1 MKGFISLLFKKH
13 KKEKEVPKIESHEKE
28 PALQKDSQ
36 SAHPE
41 EKRTLLK
48 SADHQ
53 GVAAKPQKSP
63 EETIKE
69 EMYQYMNRGVQMM
82 FSLYGTDRWSELSL
96 FGEISQ
102 DLYENYEEV
111 LQTLS
116 KPSGKLA
123 GDFFSC
129 LVFSKE
135 EGKIIGKTEDPE
147 KMKPVFFEYMMPF
160 YPMYFRQL
168 KEGGLRHNSLY
179 SVEALSLFHELTG
192 KKFRPGYR
200 NRYKTGV
207 RAFEWDKDR
216 YKVYQNDAKLLC
228 DAVFEEGKIKSG
240 YGQSRKTDPLHPDWE
255 IVCEGEWIQGVLQN
269 GITRYEYQIKVGKK
283 LHKKA

>member
-207 RAFEWDKDR
+207 RALNGIKTGIKYIKTMQSCFVMRFLKRERSNLVTARAGK
-216 YKVYQNDAKLLC
+216 QILC
-228 DAVFEEGKIKSG
+228 IRTGRLSVKESG
-240 YGQSRKTDPLHPDWE
+240 YREFSKMGSQDMNIR
-255 IVCEGEWIQGVLQN
+255 
-269 GITRYEYQIKVGKK
+269 
-283 LHKKA
+283 